1 MCKKPIKTYVDV
13 GNIVISKLVETENNS
28 KYLIEYFNEV
38 MKPLDL
44 ILPKMSEYI
53 KTSKEKNNKLKFLHI
68 EDDKLLEK

>member
-1 MCKKPIKTYVDV
+1 
-13 GNIVISKLVETENNS
+13 
-28 KYLIEYFNEV
+28 

-53 KTSKEKNNKLKFLHI
+53 KTSKDKNNKIKFLHI